1 LRALDAVAEKL
12 LMRQDQCD
20 PAAQVGEES
29 MAENC
34 FVVEATYAEGA
45 AEKRKPHRD
54 EHLERVRKLAAEGA
68 LVVAGAF
75 EDMNAS
81 LLIFEVDSEDSVR
94 AIVETDVYMKAG
106 VWTDFR
112 IKKLTRVV

>member
-1 LRALDAVAEKL
+1 
-12 LMRQDQCD
+12 MRQDHCD
-20 PAAQVGEES
+20 RTAVSREES
-29 MAENC
+29 MADNC

-45 AEKRKPHRD
+45 AEKRKPHRE

-75 EDMNAS
+75 EDMSAS
-81 LLIFEVDSEDSVR
+81 LLIFEVESEHSVR

-112 IKKLTRVV
+112 IKQLTRVV